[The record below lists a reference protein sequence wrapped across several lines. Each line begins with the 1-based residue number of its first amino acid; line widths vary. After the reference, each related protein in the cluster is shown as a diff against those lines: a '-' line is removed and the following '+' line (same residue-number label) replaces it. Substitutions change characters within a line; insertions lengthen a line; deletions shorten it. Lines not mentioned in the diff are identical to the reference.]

1 MIRKTCRW
9 LALVAGL
16 AAPVALAAQERTTV
30 TGVVRGP
37 GGDPVASAQ
46 VSVVGTNTGALTDAS
61 GAYRMVVTG
70 SGRAVTLRAAKIGH
84 ASSQATVTLNGASVT
99 QNFTL
104 AEQVLAL
111 DAVVVTGSPAGNAT
125 RREVPNVVS
134 QIQTAQVVDQVPAI
148 QNVNAVL
155 QSRVPGLQVM
165 TQGGTEGTSARV
177 RIRGVSSISGGSA
190 PIYVID
196 GVRMFGGTLS
206 GFGLSGATQ
215 SASDAIHPMDI
226 ESIEVIKGPAAAT
239 LYGADAANGVI
250 SITSKKG
257 RPGQQRVSFT
267 GRANYGEQE
276 WAARTFTNYSLCTP
290 ARIADAAGWP
300 GCQGAA
306 PNSLISANLLR
317 DDPKALRTGQ
327 TRTYHLSATGG
338 GERFGFFLSGNL
350 DDNAGIVFN
359 NEFQRISGRSNFTF
373 VPSDRFDANV
383 NVGYYR
389 TNTQLPLS
397 DNASDGLTRNANRA
411 VVGRQNAWGVSW
423 LGLTPTE
430 INEFDDRTVADR
442 FIFSSTM
449 RYNPTSWFQN
459 RVAGGF
465 DFSTRNNTRFYRVQ
479 PAGRAPYGA
488 VNATGTIN
496 EFAPDSRLYTLDYS
510 GTVLAD
516 VRSDLSSES
525 SFGAQLIAN
534 RGASLQGYGEG
545 LPSNTVRLISF
556 ASTTQAFQGLSEQ
569 TTVGFFV
576 QQKLG
581 WRNRLFI
588 TGGLRADDNSAFG
601 EDFTFVFYPKL
612 GASWVVSEEPFF
624 RLPNV
629 DQFRLRAAWGRAG
642 NAPAPYSADRT
653 FASTQVVNAD
663 LSARPALVAA
673 NYGNPELRAEQGEEL
688 ELGFD
693 GSLFNG
699 RVALDFTYYDKKTR
713 EALVPVPA
721 APSSGFTGNVLQNA
735 GQITNRGTELTLSVL
750 PIETENFTWESRVA
764 HSTLTNRLDS
774 FGGVRDDSEP
784 IYTGFNVANGGLRI
798 TPGAPLPQFFGTV
811 PSRDPATG
819 ALLRNPN
826 GTLVVDRDTVYFGGS
841 LPTRTI
847 SWDNNFRAFRNLRFG
862 FQLDH
867 QGGHYQINLT
877 RRTRANDRVSREAIL
892 VPGVSTLADTAANEL
907 LLSGAFAQYIER
919 ADFVKLREVS
929 ASYTLPTR
937 FTRGIGSDAVVVS
950 LSGRN
955 LMTWTDYGG
964 VDPEVNAENSDFTL
978 AETNAIPPTRRVT
991 ASITV
996 RF

>member
-1 MIRKTCRW
+1 MLRKTCRW

-16 AAPVALAAQERTTV
+16 AAPMAVAAQERTTV

-37 GGDPVASAQ
+37 GGEPVSAAQ

-61 GAYRMVVTG
+61 GAYRLAISG
-70 SGRAVTLRAAKIGH
+70 SGRTVTLRAAKIGY
-84 ASSQATVTLNGASVT
+84 ASTQAPVALNGGSVT

-104 AEQVLAL
+104 AEQALAL

-134 QIQTAQVVDQVPAI
+134 QIQTAAVVDQVPAI

-165 TQGGTEGTSARV
+165 TQAGTEGTSARV

-206 GFGLSGATQ
+206 GFGLSGAQQ

-250 SITSKKG
+250 SITSKRG
-257 RPGQQRVSFT
+257 RPGQQRIQFT

-276 WAARTFTNYSLCTP
+276 WSARTFTNYSLCTAP
-290 ARIADAAGWP
+290 RIADTVAWP
-300 GCQGAA
+300 GCAGREA
-306 PNSLISANLLR
+306 NSLISANLLR
-317 DDPKALRTGQ
+317 DDPNALRVGQ

-350 DDNAGIVFN
+350 DN
-359 NEFQRISGRSNFTF
+359 NDGVVYNNSFERISGRTNFTF
-373 VPSDRFDANV
+373 VPSDRFDANI
-383 NVGYYR
+383 NLGYYR
-389 TNTQLPLS
+389 TNTRLPLS

-411 VVGRQNAWGVSW
+411 VVGFRGPWAVSW
-423 LGLTPTE
+423 RGLSPTE

-442 FIFSSTM
+442 FIFSSTL

-459 RVAGGF
+459 RFAGGF
-465 DFSTRNNTRFYRVQ
+465 DFSTRNNSRFYRVQ
-479 PAGRAPYGA
+479 PAGRAPYGT
-488 VNATGTIN
+488 VNALGTIN
-496 EFAPDSRLYTLDYS
+496 EFAPDSRLYTLDYA
-510 GTVLAD
+510 GTISAD
-516 VRSDLSSES
+516 LPRDLSTES

-534 RGASLQGYGEG
+534 RGQSLQGYGEG

-556 ASTTQAFQGLSEQ
+556 ASLTQAFQGLSEQ
-569 TTVGFFV
+569 TTVGFFFQEKV
-576 QQKLG
+576 G
-581 WRNRLFI
+581 WRNRLFL

-624 RLPNV
+624 RLPHV

-663 LSARPALVAA
+663 ASARPALVPS
-673 NYGNPELRAEQGEEL
+673 NFGNPELRAEKGEEL

-699 RVALDFTYYDKKTR
+699 RIAFDFTYYDKKTKD
-713 EALVPVPA
+713 ALVPVPA
-721 APSSGFTGNVLQNA
+721 APSSGFSGNVLQNA
-735 GQITNRGTELTLSVL
+735 GQITNQGTELTVSVL
-750 PIETENFTWESRVA
+750 PIETDNFTWESRVA
-764 HSTLTNRLDS
+764 HSTLENRLDS
-774 FGGVRDDSEP
+774 FGGVRSDEEP
-784 IYTGFNVANGGLRI
+784 IYTGFILNNGGVRI
-798 TPGAPLPQFFGTV
+798 APGAPLPQFYGTV
-811 PSRDPATG
+811 PSRG
-819 ALLRNPN
+819 ADGNLLRDAAGNLIVN
-826 GTLVVDRDTVYFGGS
+826 RDTIYYGGS

-847 SWDNNFRAFRNLRFG
+847 SWENNFRAFRNLRFG

-867 QGGHYQINLT
+867 QGGHYQLNLT
-877 RRTRANDRVSREAIL
+877 RRTRALDRVSRESIL
-892 VPGVSTLADTAANEL
+892 VPGVSTAADTLANQI
-907 LLSGAFAQYIER
+907 LLSGAFAQFIER

-937 FTRGIGSDAVVVS
+937 LTRGIGSDEVIFS

-955 LMTWTDYGG
+955 LKTWTDYGG
-964 VDPEVNAENSDFTL
+964 VDPEVNAESSDFLL